1 MKTWKPRL
9 AGLLAGLMLVSML
22 PTAARGG
29 EPPPAQEVHE
39 ILKI

>member
-22 PTAARGG
+22 PTAALAAGA
-29 EPPPAQEVHE
+29 PPDEGVP
-39 ILKI
+39 